1 MRVHAAW
8 LLALV
13 ACGQVLGT
21 EATSAP
27 MNECIAGT
35 PCAGG
40 ARATCVFGK
49 CESARGPSFVLSV
62 TLPSTALYAPNMTF
76 LFRSEEFGT
85 IQRVTAK
92 CPTANKR
99 CFVIPR
105 VTVYSGGLGL
115 TEETQARLALPLG
128 PGTRGVPVRVMVIPR
143 WTIDETTYDASD
155 IGLPVATEIA
165 APFIPNDSDPVTGY
179 RVALAPL
186 SYRLGVMPASQ
197 MPFRVPSMFLER
209 EVVTR
214 TTTKEFLETLVIG
227 QGGTPLD
234 IAQTPDPILSTDFR
248 DFKGFT
254 AYLRSQQSF
263 LRLTPIVALSGKQV
277 AVKFPT
283 VQRAK
288 GDDAFEA
295 TDLRFT
301 DLIIAPPEGALGV
314 PTLET
319 PLPPSG
325 RVLDTTYPDLP
336 TPISVRGT
344 IGKSAGGSVQAV
356 PARLYFESL
365 SVSHFGGFDGK
376 YMTYRAAL
384 TTDGDGR
391 FATILPPG
399 KYRVWGEPLGQCD
412 ADDPSG
418 CYAKFSQDVTLEESR
433 DLTFTVSERTRVQ
446 GSAVTFDQRKLG
458 NAEVLFLPAM
468 SPPPPQ
474 FKDRLPPIAQPRAFH
489 THANRSGTFVG
500 YLDPGTYDVVV
511 KPTEGTSFPRAKTRV
526 VVKTGQSVPEL
537 APIEVGAPFRL
548 SLNLRD
554 AGDNPLE
561 RAYLRAFVL
570 EGGVYSEV
578 ATAVTDDAPDTAG
591 NATMLLPSGAE

>member
-1 MRVHAAW
+1 MRARAA
-8 LLALV
+8 LLLGLL

-27 MNECIAGT
+27 MNECLV
-35 PCAGG
+35 G
-40 ARATCVFGK
+40 AACSEAPGAACVLGR
-49 CESARGPSFVLSV
+49 CESSRVPSFVLSV
-62 TLPSTALYAPNMTF
+62 TLPATALYAPNMTF
-76 LFRSEEFGT
+76 LFRSEDFAT

-92 CPTANKR
+92 CPTLSKR

-105 VTVYSGGLGL
+105 ATVYSGGLGL
-115 TEETQARLALPLG
+115 TEETQARLGIPLG

-143 WTIDETTYDASD
+143 WTLGETSYDASD
-155 IGLPVATEIA
+155 IGLPVAPELA
-165 APFIPNDSDPVTGY
+165 SPFIPNDSDPVTGY

-186 SYRLGVMPASQ
+186 SYRLAVMPASQ
-197 MPFRVPSMFLER
+197 MPFRVPTMFLER
-209 EVVTR
+209 EVVAR

-234 IAQTPDPILSTDFR
+234 VAQVPDPVLSTEFR

-254 AYLRSQQSF
+254 TYLRSQQSF
-263 LRLTPIVALSGKQV
+263 LRLTPIVSLSGKKI

-283 VQRAK
+283 AQRSN
-288 GDDAFEA
+288 GEAFDP

-301 DLIIAPPEGALGV
+301 DLVIAPPDGAVGI

-325 RVLDTTYPDLP
+325 RVLDTSYPDLP
-336 TPISVRGT
+336 TAVPVRGT
-344 IGKSAGGSVQAV
+344 IVKSAGGAVQGV

-365 SVSHFGGFDGK
+365 SVTHFGGFDGK
-376 YMTYRAAL
+376 YMTYRTAL
-384 TTDGDGR
+384 TTDGEGR

-399 KYRVWGEPLGQCD
+399 RYKVRGEPLGECD
-412 ADDPSG
+412 AADPSG
-418 CYAKFSQDVTLEESR
+418 CYAKFDQDVTLNESR
-433 DLTFTVSERTRVQ
+433 DLSFTVSERTRVQ
-446 GSAVTFDQRKLG
+446 GSAVTFDKRKLG
-458 NAEVLFLPAM
+458 DAEVIFMPALL
-468 SPPPPQ
+468 PPPAQ

-500 YLDPGTYDVVV
+500 YLDPGTYDVIV
-511 KPTEGTSFPRAKTRV
+511 KPTEGTGFPRAMTRV
-526 VVKTGQSVPEL
+526 VVKTGEPVPEL
-537 APIEVGAPFRL
+537 APVVVKAPVRI

-570 EGGVYSEV
+570 DGGVYHEV

-591 NATMLLPSGAE
+591 NATMFLPSGAE